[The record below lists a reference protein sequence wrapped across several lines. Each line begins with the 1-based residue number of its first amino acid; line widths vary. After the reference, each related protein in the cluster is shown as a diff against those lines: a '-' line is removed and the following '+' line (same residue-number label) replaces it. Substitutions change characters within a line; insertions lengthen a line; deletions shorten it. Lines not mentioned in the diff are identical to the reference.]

1 MAETPKSMFWQKK
14 ATKRIMTLQFD
25 EDDDILKGIEESMRQ
40 NGIDDVK
47 IVEGTGK
54 IKTGLGNYVQ
64 GSSYLTKQFNN
75 TEIKIATGHFEL
87 KRELFGVLKIIPV
100 DLNEHVTIGK
110 AKAAAGMEMKLQY
123 YEYED

>member
-110 AKAAAGMEMKLQY
+110 AKAAAGMEMKLQ
-123 YEYED
+123 